1 VKDDWEDR
9 SSESQGEAQ
18 LGKVVT
24 VGGLGHAGG
33 KHRIYRCVH
42 VCLDVTPCADGAASL
57 FLASLL
63 DRESVD
69 TKREPGCEDGGRL

>member
-1 VKDDWEDR
+1 MKGDWENR

-24 VGGLGHAGG
+24 VGRLGHAGG
-33 KHRIYRCVH
+33 KHRICGCVH
-42 VCLDVTPCADGAASL
+42 VYLDVTPCAQGAASF

-63 DRESVD
+63 DRELID
-69 TKREPGCEDGGRL
+69 TKRELDSEE